1 MPEPASTWALSPQVD
16 ITTPSVAR
24 VYDAILGGT
33 DNYEVDR
40 AVLRAILTVWPDAV
54 HTARDNREWLVRVTR
69 FLASQADITQFLDL
83 GSGLPTVENT
93 HQVAQRTNRAATVV
107 YVDNDPLVL
116 DHGRAILTE
125 NSRTHL
131 VAADLTKP
139 AEVLDHRDVRGHLD
153 LSKPVALY
161 QIGTLHHC
169 PDVDGIRAFMRT
181 YLDALAPGSY
191 VAISHFHNPGPD
203 SGDDGTAAEQ
213 MERVMADGRMGSGHF
228 RPRADIESFFGGWEL
243 VDPGLVSP
251 SSWWPDGPRTK
262 PLGRSQRLLLAGLG
276 RKPTAQRGDH

>member
-1 MPEPASTWALSPQVD
+1 VPEPASAWAVSPQVD
-16 ITTPSVAR
+16 ITRPSVAR

-54 HTARDNREWLVRVTR
+54 LTARDNREWLVRVTR
-69 FLASQADITQFLDL
+69 FLASQANITQFLDL

-93 HQVAQRTNRAATVV
+93 HQVAQRTNHEATVV

-116 DHGRAILTE
+116 DHGRANLAD
-125 NSRTHL
+125 NSHTHL

-139 AEVLDHRDVRGHLD
+139 ADVLNHPDVVRHLD
-153 LSKPVALY
+153 FTRPVALY

-169 PDVDGIRAFMRT
+169 PDAEGIRAFMRT

-191 VAISHFHNPGPD
+191 VAISHFHNPGP
-203 SGDDGTAAEQ
+203 GADGTAAEQ
-213 MERVMADGRMGSGHF
+213 MERVMAHGLMGSGHF
-228 RPRADIESFFGGWEL
+228 RSRADIESFFGDCEL
-243 VDPGLVSP
+243 VEPGLVSP
-251 SSWWPDGPRTK
+251 SGWWPDGPRK
-262 PLGRSQRLLLAGLG
+262 KSLGRSQRLLMAGLG
-276 RKPTAQRGDH
+276 RKS